1 MRIPVT
7 QSDLDQG
14 HLTKISRAL
23 QKLWPQSSLSLMQ
36 SQNTLSGLLG
46 YRNLHDLQANTV
58 ASIPAPEGG
67 KRPSRA
73 DLVHSVAWQAFRR
86 HGMNIAVA
94 NEMTS
99 KLHLDTLDIDAIT
112 SDADFE
118 RLSAQ
123 MGVQGKFL
131 VMDEANQLLEPR
143 WNPKTPQI
151 LDADIPGYE
160 FAVLANRQVFQWS
173 RLESLLGLLPQDC
186 VARLR
191 EEPKYAALVDDS
203 ELELRFLMDELYP
216 DSLQP
221 LGQATKESWL
231 RPDMTAPVWLFDASG
246 QCLGRVIHHRSLAGI
261 IPRIYGIDDA
271 SIFDA
276 IGTMLCGEIV
286 ASEPVSAAQE
296 GDAPVF
302 MLSLGDGY
310 DLAADI
316 RRSQSLNSEKFDTPD
331 PRFLDILEG
340 VTWGQGNGGPILI
353 GARFTEAGQ
362 DYVRARTWLNP
373 SDAPIHLLPPEVVP
387 APIRQSADVGY
398 TDSRDALPEAAYSL
412 QKLTRERIKD
422 LGLAAVGE
430 FASAPGLDALLQRLL
445 VVMEP
450 AAFDRF
456 CDAAINEYLP
466 LRYEGDTEDNPDL
479 ISEREDEL
487 RNLTW
492 LGEQT
497 LLAAPG
503 LAPYKPSSIGFVLML
518 AEGEYPGSRH
528 RYAVSAP
535 APGKSKAVG
544 HLHAY
549 MLLVAAYLTLGL
561 PVPEKTVDAHLVVYA
576 AQLVLSG
583 ALTVESLP
591 AACRE
596 MMAFLDKL
604 SAQENDIENLKSWRY
619 QEKKRADVRA
629 AGRYLYV
636 GKDIPSKKPEGL
648 AGMFNR
654 MRKWNSPPILATQSV
669 ADLQG
674 KLPE

>member
-7 QSDLDQG
+7 QSDLDKG

-23 QKLWPQSSLSLMQ
+23 QKLWPHCTLSLMQ

-46 YRNLHDLQANTV
+46 YRNLHDLQANAV
-58 ASIPAPEGG
+58 ASIPIPEAG

-73 DLVHSVAWQAFRR
+73 DLKHSVAWQAFRR

-94 NEMTS
+94 NEMAS

-118 RLSAQ
+118 RLSVQ
-123 MGVQGKFL
+123 MGAQGKFL
-131 VMDEANQLLEPR
+131 IMDEASQLLEPH
-143 WNPKTPQI
+143 WNPKTTQI
-151 LDADIPGYE
+151 LDADVPGYE

-173 RLESLLGLLPQDC
+173 RLESLLGFLPQDC

-191 EEPKYAALVDDS
+191 EEPKYAVLVDDS
-203 ELELRFLMDELYP
+203 ELEQRFLVDELYP

-221 LGQATKESWL
+221 LDQATKESWL

-261 IPRIYGIDDA
+261 IPRVYGIDDDL
-271 SIFDA
+271 IFDA

-286 ASEPVSAAQE
+286 DSEPAPAAQE
-296 GDAPVF
+296 GDALVF
-302 MLSLGDGY
+302 MLSLGDGH

-316 RRSQSLNSEKFDTPD
+316 RRSQSLNSEKSDKPD
-331 PRFLDILEG
+331 PRFLDIVRG
-340 VTWGQGNGGPILI
+340 VTWRHGDGGPVLI
-353 GARFTEAGQ
+353 GARFTEGGQ
-362 DYVRARTWLNP
+362 DFIRARTWLKP
-373 SDAPIHLLPPEVVP
+373 SDAPSHLLPPEVVP

-398 TDSRDALPEAAYSL
+398 SDSRDALPEAAYAL

-422 LGLAAVGE
+422 LGMTAVGE
-430 FASAPGLDALLQRLL
+430 FSSAPGLDALLQRLL
-445 VVMEP
+445 ALAES

-456 CDAAINEYLP
+456 CDAAIDDYLP
-466 LRYEGDTEDNPDL
+466 LRYEDDTEDNPDL

-487 RNLTW
+487 RNMTW

-503 LAPYKPSSIGFVLML
+503 LTPYKPTSIAFVLML
-518 AEGEYPGSRH
+518 AEGEYPGSRY
-528 RYAVSAP
+528 RYNVSAP
-535 APGKSKAVG
+535 VPGKSKAIG

-549 MLLVAAYLTLGL
+549 MLLVAACLIQGL
-561 PVPEKTVDAHLVVYA
+561 PAPEKTVDAQLVVYA
-576 AQLVLSG
+576 AQLALSG

-591 AACRE
+591 AACQE
-596 MMAFLDKL
+596 MMTFLGKL
-604 SAQENDIENLKSWRY
+604 SAQEKDVEDLKSWRY
-619 QEKKRADVRA
+619 REKKRADVRA
-629 AGRYLYV
+629 VGRYLYV
-636 GKDIPSKKPEGL
+636 GKDISSKKPEGL
-648 AGMFNR
+648 TGMFNR
-654 MRKWNSPPILATQSV
+654 MRKWNSPPVLATQSV
-669 ADLQG
+669 TDLQG
-674 KLPE
+674 TVPK